1 MSRYRSRSVVACVA
15 WAMPGLCAAQV
26 GGNLAAY
33 PAVDIDIDIVSEAE
47 GPVLSDTLFTLV
59 TGEYYRVNVT
69 SDGGP
74 DWRFEAA
81 DLLQNSHLRLVTIAG
96 IEVHLQGLGFRAIEL
111 DEAGTAS
118 FSFTP
123 IRPGT
128 YRFTVGDVPSAL
140 GRPIGAAGVDPGGR
154 SATGRFVVE

>member
-1 MSRYRSRSVVACVA
+1 MRSFAPAALACLLVLLS
-15 WAMPGLCAAQV
+15 PLTGVAQV

-33 PAVDIDIDIVSEAE
+33 PPVDIDLEITSGSE
-47 GPVLSDTLFTLV
+47 GPVLSATEFPLV

-69 SDGGP
+69 SDGDP
-74 DWRFEAA
+74 DWRFEAH
-81 DLLQNSHLRLVTIAG
+81 DLLQNSHLRLVTIGG
-96 IEVHLQGLGFRAIEL
+96 IEVHLQGLMFRAIEL

-128 YRFTVGDVPSAL
+128 YEFSVGDVPSAV
-140 GRPIGAAGVDPGGR
+140 GRPIGAAGAEPGSR
-154 SATGRFVVE
+154 LAVGRFVVE